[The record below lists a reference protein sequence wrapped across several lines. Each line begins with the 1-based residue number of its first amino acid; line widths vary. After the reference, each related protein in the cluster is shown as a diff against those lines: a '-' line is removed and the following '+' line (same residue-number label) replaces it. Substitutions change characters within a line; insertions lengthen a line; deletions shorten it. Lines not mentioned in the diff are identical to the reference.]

1 MDNKEWM
8 SSIEIEEEVINRG
21 LLPDDVA
28 KVIAQLVILG
38 DNNVDDR
45 DCIWVAIRELST
57 GVLRNI
63 GEEE

>member
-8 SSIEIEEEVINRG
+8 SSIEIVDEVVERG

-38 DNNVDDR
+38 DNNVDNR

>member
-8 SSIEIEEEVINRG
+8 SSIEIVDEVVERG

-57 GVLRNI
+57 GVLRN

>member
-8 SSIEIEEEVINRG
+8 SSIEIVDEIVERG

-28 KVIAQLVILG
+28 KVVAQLVILG
-38 DNNVDDR
+38 DNNEDNR
-45 DCIWVAIRELST
+45 DCIWISIRELST

>member
-8 SSIEIEEEVINRG
+8 SSIEIVDEV
-21 LLPDDVA
+21 
-28 KVIAQLVILG
+28 LG

-57 GVLRNI
+57 GVLRN